1 MIPPDVASSLRM
13 LLPDQQALTSSTPQT
28 QPVAPPQRIAD
39 ALSNFVPGQRL
50 MAEIQSM
57 LPNGTYR
64 AVVGQREI
72 TLALPFS
79 AKAGDSL
86 ELEVKESDGKLTLA
100 FLANRNADA
109 SNKGSVAT
117 SISQTGKLIGDLLGG
132 IDSGGRRAPA
142 APLNANQPLVQS
154 MPKTGSDLAPV
165 LKQALTQSGVF
176 YEAHQARWVAGQL
189 PTEALR
195 QEPQGRQPAN
205 FLPNLPTSPTLQP
218 MPSAAANATSNSGL
232 ASALTPELLQ
242 TTPAVPN
249 SANLATTSNDAN
261 TYSRPA
267 APNNAAEAPNL
278 AAPAVNPKNSPK
290 SEAGSAP
297 AARTDIGNAT
307 TAPASASAPSQV
319 TPLQATGIPR
329 ELTPIVQQQ
338 LDGLATQNF
347 VWQGQAWPGQSMH
360 WEIGPDPDG
369 EHRTT
374 GEEGMQ
380 WQTRLKLALPVLGG
394 IDAIIR
400 LQPGGELGVSLKADS
415 ATSET
420 RLREASDALA
430 KQLEAAGLKLKQLLV
445 AHEQA
450 AE

>member
-1 MIPPDVASSLRM
+1 MIPADVASSLRM

-86 ELEVKESDGKLTLA
+86 ELEVKETDGKLTLA
-100 FLANRNADA
+100 FLANRSTET

-132 IDSGGRRAPA
+132 IDNEGRRAPA

-154 MPKTGSDLAPV
+154 MPKTGADLAPV

-205 FLPNLPTSPTLQP
+205 LPPLPN
-218 MPSAAANATSNSGL
+218 PSSNSPQNPGL
-232 ASALTPELLQ
+232 ASLLASESPQGPLPSNAASVAQTPNG
-242 TTPAVPN
+242 P
-249 SANLATTSNDAN
+249 N
-261 TYSRPA
+261 TYARPV
-267 APNNAAEAPNL
+267 APNNATDEANL

-297 AARTDIGNAT
+297 TARTDIGNAT
-307 TAPASASAPSQV
+307 TAPASTSAPSQAM
-319 TPLQATGIPR
+319 PQQATGIPR

-347 VWQGQAWPGQSMH
+347 VWQGLAWPGQAMH

-369 EHRTT
+369 EHRAT
-374 GEEGMQ
+374 GEEGIQ
-380 WQTRLKLALPVLGG
+380 WQTRLKLALPLLGG
-394 IDAIIR
+394 IDAVIR
-400 LQPGGELGVSLKADS
+400 LQPGGELGVSLKTDS
-415 ATSET
+415 ATSEV
-420 RLREASDALA
+420 RLREAGEALA
-430 KQLEAAGLKLKQLLV
+430 KQLEAAGLSLKQLLV
-445 AHEQA
+445 AHEQT

>member
-1 MIPPDVASSLRM
+1 MIPADVASSLRM

-86 ELEVKESDGKLTLA
+86 ELEVKETDGKLTLA
-100 FLANRNADA
+100 FLANRSAEA
-109 SNKGSVAT
+109 GNKGSVAT

-132 IDSGGRRAPA
+132 IDNEGRRAPA

-154 MPKTGSDLAPV
+154 MPKTGADLAPV

-189 PTEALR
+189 PTDALR
-195 QEPQGRQPAN
+195 QEPQGRQPAILPP
-205 FLPNLPTSPTLQP
+205 LPN
-218 MPSAAANATSNSGL
+218 PSSNSPQNPGL
-232 ASALTPELLQ
+232 ASLLASESPQGPLPSTAASVAQTP
-242 TTPAVPN
+242 
-249 SANLATTSNDAN
+249 NDSN
-261 TYSRPA
+261 TYARPVA
-267 APNNAAEAPNL
+267 TNNATEEASL
-278 AAPAVNPKNSPK
+278 AAPAVNSKNSPK

-297 AARTDIGNAT
+297 AARAEIGNTTTPAT
-307 TAPASASAPSQV
+307 TSAPSQP
-319 TPLQATGIPR
+319 PLQQATGIPR

-347 VWQGQAWPGQSMH
+347 VWQGQAWPGQAMR

-369 EHRTT
+369 EHRAT
-374 GEEGMQ
+374 GEEGIQ
-380 WQTRLKLALPVLGG
+380 WQTRLKLALPMLGG
-394 IDAIIR
+394 IDAVIR
-400 LQPGGELGVSLKADS
+400 LQPGGELGVSLKTDS
-415 ATSET
+415 ATSEA
-420 RLREASDALA
+420 RLREAGDALA
-430 KQLEAAGLKLKQLLV
+430 KQLEAAGLRLKQLLV
-445 AHEQA
+445 AHEQTG
-450 AE
+450 E

>member
-1 MIPPDVASSLRM
+1 MIPADVASSLRM

-86 ELEVKESDGKLTLA
+86 ELEVKETDGKLTLA
-100 FLANRNADA
+100 FLANRSAEA
-109 SNKGSVAT
+109 GNKGSVAT

-132 IDSGGRRAPA
+132 IDNEGRRAPA

-154 MPKTGSDLAPV
+154 MPKTGADLAPV

-205 FLPNLPTSPTLQP
+205 LPPLPN
-218 MPSAAANATSNSGL
+218 PSSNSPQNPGL
-232 ASALTPELLQ
+232 ASLLASESPQGPLPSNAASVAQTP
-242 TTPAVPN
+242 
-249 SANLATTSNDAN
+249 NDTN
-261 TYSRPA
+261 TYARPVVT
-267 APNNAAEAPNL
+267 NNATEEASL
-278 AAPAVNPKNSPK
+278 AAPAVNLKNSPK

-297 AARTDIGNAT
+297 AARAEIGNTIAPAT
-307 TAPASASAPSQV
+307 TSAPSQ
-319 TPLQATGIPR
+319 PPPQQATGIPR

-347 VWQGQAWPGQSMH
+347 VWQGQAWPGQAMR

-369 EHRTT
+369 EHRAT
-374 GEEGMQ
+374 GEEGIQ
-380 WQTRLKLALPVLGG
+380 WQTRLKLALPLLGG
-394 IDAIIR
+394 IDAVIR
-400 LQPGGELGVSLKADS
+400 LQPGGELGVSLKTDS
-415 ATSET
+415 ATSEA
-420 RLREASDALA
+420 RLREAGDALA
-430 KQLEAAGLKLKQLLV
+430 KQLEAAGLSLKQLLV

-450 AE
+450 GE

>member
-1 MIPPDVASSLRM
+1 MIPADVASSLRM

-86 ELEVKESDGKLTLA
+86 ELEVKETDGKLTLA
-100 FLANRNADA
+100 FLANRSAEA
-109 SNKGSVAT
+109 GNKGSVAT

-132 IDSGGRRAPA
+132 IDNEGRRAPA

-154 MPKTGSDLAPV
+154 MPKTGTDLAPV

-195 QEPQGRQPAN
+195 EEPQGRQPAN
-205 FLPNLPTSPTLQP
+205 LPPLPN
-218 MPSAAANATSNSGL
+218 PSSNSPQNPGL
-232 ASALTPELLQ
+232 ASLLASESPQGPLPSNAASVAQTP
-242 TTPAVPN
+242 
-249 SANLATTSNDAN
+249 NDSN
-261 TYSRPA
+261 TYARPVA
-267 APNNAAEAPNL
+267 TNNATEEASL

-297 AARTDIGNAT
+297 AARAEIGNSTPPAT
-307 TAPASASAPSQV
+307 TSAPSQA
-319 TPLQATGIPR
+319 PPQQATGIPR

-347 VWQGQAWPGQSMH
+347 VWQGQAWPGQAMR
-360 WEIGPDPDG
+360 WEIGPDPDS
-369 EHRTT
+369 EHRAT
-374 GEEGMQ
+374 GEEGIQ
-380 WQTRLKLALPVLGG
+380 WQTRLKLALPMLGG
-394 IDAIIR
+394 IDAVIR
-400 LQPGGELGVSLKADS
+400 LQPGGELGVSLKTDS
-415 ATSET
+415 ATSEA
-420 RLREASDALA
+420 RLREAGNALA
-430 KQLEAAGLKLKQLLV
+430 EQLEAAGLSLKQLLV
-445 AHEQA
+445 AHEQTG
-450 AE
+450 E

>member
-1 MIPPDVASSLRM
+1 MIPADVASSLRM

-86 ELEVKESDGKLTLA
+86 ELEVKETDGKLTLA
-100 FLANRNADA
+100 FLANRSAEA
-109 SNKGSVAT
+109 GNKGSVAT

-132 IDSGGRRAPA
+132 IDNEGRRAPA

-154 MPKTGSDLAPV
+154 MPKTGADLAPV

-205 FLPNLPTSPTLQP
+205 LPPLPN
-218 MPSAAANATSNSGL
+218 PSSNTPLNPGL
-232 ASALTPELLQ
+232 ASLLAPELPQATATPNTASVAQ
-242 TTPAVPN
+242 TPN
-249 SANLATTSNDAN
+249 DPN
-261 TYSRPA
+261 TYARPVA
-267 APNNAAEAPNL
+267 ANNATEEASL

-297 AARTDIGNAT
+297 TAPTDIGNAT
-307 TAPASASAPSQV
+307 TAPASTSAPSQA
-319 TPLQATGIPR
+319 TPQQATGIPR

-347 VWQGQAWPGQSMH
+347 VWQGQAWPGQAMR

-369 EHRTT
+369 DHRAT
-374 GEEGMQ
+374 GEEGIQ
-380 WQTRLKLALPVLGG
+380 WQTRLKLALPMLGG
-394 IDAIIR
+394 IDAVIR
-400 LQPGGELGVSLKADS
+400 LQPGGELGVSLKTDS
-415 ATSET
+415 ATSEV
-420 RLREASDALA
+420 RLREAGEALA
-430 KQLEAAGLKLKQLLV
+430 KQLEAAGLSLKQLLV
-445 AHEQA
+445 AHEQTG
-450 AE
+450 E

>member
-1 MIPPDVASSLRM
+1 MIPADVASSLRM

-50 MAEIQSM
+50 MAEVQSM

-86 ELEVKESDGKLTLA
+86 ELEVKETDGKLTLA
-100 FLANRNADA
+100 FLANRSAEA
-109 SNKGSVAT
+109 GNKGSVAT

-132 IDSGGRRAPA
+132 IDNEGRRAPA

-154 MPKTGSDLAPV
+154 MPKTGADLAPV

-205 FLPNLPTSPTLQP
+205 LPPLPNS
-218 MPSAAANATSNSGL
+218 SSNSPQNPGL
-232 ASALTPELLQ
+232 ASLLESESPQGPLPSNAASVAQTP
-242 TTPAVPN
+242 
-249 SANLATTSNDAN
+249 NDSN
-261 TYSRPA
+261 TYARPVA
-267 APNNAAEAPNL
+267 TNNATEEASL
-278 AAPAVNPKNSPK
+278 AAPAVNLKNSPK

-297 AARTDIGNAT
+297 AARAEIGNSTTPAT
-307 TAPASASAPSQV
+307 TSAPSQV
-319 TPLQATGIPR
+319 APQQATGIPR

-347 VWQGQAWPGQSMH
+347 VWQGQAWPGQAMR

-369 EHRTT
+369 EHRAT
-374 GEEGMQ
+374 GEEGIQ
-380 WQTRLKLALPVLGG
+380 WQTRLKLALPMLGG
-394 IDAIIR
+394 IDAVIR
-400 LQPGGELGVSLKADS
+400 LQPGGELGVSLKTDS
-415 ATSET
+415 ATSEA
-420 RLREASDALA
+420 RLREAGDALA
-430 KQLEAAGLKLKQLLV
+430 KQLEAAGLSLKQLLV
-445 AHEQA
+445 AHEQTG
-450 AE
+450 E

>member
-1 MIPPDVASSLRM
+1 MIPADVASSLRM

-86 ELEVKESDGKLTLA
+86 ELEVKETDGKLTLA
-100 FLANRNADA
+100 FLANRSAEA
-109 SNKGSVAT
+109 GNKGSVAT

-132 IDSGGRRAPA
+132 IDNEGRRAPA

-154 MPKTGSDLAPV
+154 MPKTGADLAPV

-189 PTEALR
+189 PTDALR
-195 QEPQGRQPAN
+195 QEPQGRLPAN
-205 FLPNLPTSPTLQP
+205 LPPL
-218 MPSAAANATSNSGL
+218 PSAMPTQSVTTPPGLATLLPPDLPQTAPAPAAAGAATAPGDTSTYARPNAT
-232 ASALTPELLQ
+232 
-242 TTPAVPN
+242 
-249 SANLATTSNDAN
+249 AN
-261 TYSRPA
+261 TA
-267 APNNAAEAPNL
+267 NEAEL
-278 AAPAVNPKNSPK
+278 AAPAVNLKNSPK
-290 SEAGSAP
+290 TEAGTAP
-297 AARTDIGNAT
+297 PPRADVGN
-307 TAPASASAPSQV
+307 TAPAPTPAAPQPSI
-319 TPLQATGIPR
+319 GIPR

-347 VWQGQAWPGQSMH
+347 VWQGQAWPGQAMH
-360 WEIGPDPDG
+360 WEIGPDPNG
-369 EHRTT
+369 EHRNA
-374 GEEGMQ
+374 GEEGVQ
-380 WQTRLKLALPVLGG
+380 WQTRLKLALPMLGG
-394 IDAIIR
+394 IDAVIR
-400 LQPGGELGVSLKADS
+400 LQPGGELGVSLKTDS
-415 ATSET
+415 ATSEA
-420 RLREASDALA
+420 RLREAGEALV
-430 KQLEAAGLKLKQLLV
+430 KQLEAAGLTLKQLLV

-450 AE
+450 GE

>member
-1 MIPPDVASSLRM
+1 MIPADVASSLRM
-13 LLPDQQALTSSTPQT
+13 LLPDQQALTSSTSQT

-86 ELEVKESDGKLTLA
+86 ELEVKETDGKLTLA
-100 FLANRNADA
+100 FLANRSAEA
-109 SNKGSVAT
+109 GNKGSVAT

-132 IDSGGRRAPA
+132 IDNDGRRAPA

-154 MPKTGSDLAPV
+154 MPKTGADLAPV

-195 QEPQGRQPAN
+195 QEPQGRMPAN
-205 FLPNLPTSPTLQP
+205 LLPLPTQATAMTPGLATVLASNLPQSASATL
-218 MPSAAANATSNSGL
+218 AANIAPVQSETNTYARPSNPVNT
-232 ASALTPELLQ
+232 ADDAALT
-242 TTPAVPN
+242 
-249 SANLATTSNDAN
+249 
-261 TYSRPA
+261 
-267 APNNAAEAPNL
+267 
-278 AAPAVNPKNSPK
+278 APAVNPKNSPNM
-290 SEAGSAP
+290 EGGTTPPPRA
-297 AARTDIGNAT
+297 DVGN
-307 TAPASASAPSQV
+307 TAPAPMPA
-319 TPLQATGIPR
+319 ATHPAAGMPR
-329 ELTPIVQQQ
+329 ELTSIVQQQ

-347 VWQGQAWPGQSMH
+347 VWQGQAWPGQAMH

-369 EHRTT
+369 EHRNT
-374 GEEGMQ
+374 GEEGIQ
-380 WQTRLKLALPVLGG
+380 WQTRLKLALPMLGG
-394 IDAIIR
+394 IDAVIR
-400 LQPGGELGVSLKADS
+400 LQPGGELGVSLKTDS
-415 ATSET
+415 ATSEA
-420 RLREASDALA
+420 RLRDAGDALA
-430 KQLEAAGLKLKQLLV
+430 KQLEAAGLRLKQLLV

-450 AE
+450 GE